1 MPLPIVDNFD
11 RLNENPLSDGLRW
24 TNGVVGSGESGLYI
38 PSNWL
43 ACSRS
48 TTCTAWRNS
57 AQYGPDSES
66 WARIATLPGTANSV
80 RLYVR
85 IQQPGSSAA
94 DGYELRTIQQT
105 GTDQVLLERIDN
117 GTIVT
122 RLTILQELAV
132 GDTLLLR
139 AKGTT
144 IEAWRNDG
152 SSWTRIGLITD
163 STYGAAGYAGI
174 GLRGT
179 TGRLEDFGARTF
191 GVAATAP
198 SAPQNLLATA
208 GNGQVTLTWSAPAS
222 DGGSALTGYKVY
234 RSTSSGQEAPPEIAS
249 PAGTSYIDTG
259 LQNGTTVYYK
269 VVASNAVGVSSL
281 SNEASATPIA
291 PATAP
296 SAPQNLLA
304 TAGNGQVTLTWSAP
318 ASDGGSALT
327 GYKVYRSTSS
337 GQEAPPEIASP
348 AGTSY
353 IDTGL
358 QNGTTVY
365 YKVVASNAVGV
376 SSLSNEASATPI
388 APATAPSA
396 PQNLLATAGN
406 GQVTL
411 TWSAPASDGGS
422 ALTGYKVYRS
432 TSSGQEAPPEIAS
445 PAGTSYIDTGLQN
458 GTTVY
463 YKVVASNA
471 VGVSSL
477 SNEASATPIAPATA
491 PSAPQNLLATAGN
504 GQVTL
509 TWSAPASDGGS
520 ALTGYKVYRST
531 SSGQEAPPEIASP
544 AGTSYID
551 TGLQNGTTVYYKVV
565 ASNAVGVSSLSNE
578 ASATPIAPA
587 TAPSAPQNLLA
598 TAGNGQVTLTWSAPA
613 SDGGSALTGYK
624 VYRST
629 SSGQEA
635 PPEIASPAGTSY
647 IDTGLQNGTTVYY
660 KVVASNAVGVS
671 SLSNEASATPIAPAT
686 APSAPQN
693 LLATA
698 GNGQVTLT
706 WSAPASDGGSALTGY
721 KVYRSTSSG
730 QEAPPEIASPA
741 GTSYIDTGLQN
752 GTTVYYKVVAS
763 NAVGVSSLSNE
774 ASATPI
780 APILPPVEPLPVV
793 DSFNR
798 NENVLSDAGRWSNG
812 IIGSAETGLRVTS
825 NQLASTKTTTCT
837 AWRNNAVYGPDVES
851 WARVTTLP
859 GTGNSFLVYVR
870 LTNAGAGGSG
880 YRLRTLQQ
888 TGTDQVFIERIDGGV
903 IVTRLTMSKELAAG
917 DTLLLRAKGQSLEA
931 WHKRGATWTQ
941 LGAVS
946 DSTYQ
951 AAGRVG
957 VGIRG
962 KTGRLDD
969 FGAR

>member
-1 MPLPIVDNFD
+1 MSLNPPGAPAGLSAVAGVSSATLSWTAPSFDGGSPITGYRIYRGTSAGGEAFLQSVGNVTSFVDSGLTNGSTYYYKVSAENSNGEGALSNEAAATPADLVPPAMPLPIVDNFD

-38 PSNWL
+38 PEQL
-43 ACSRS
+43 ARLLEVDDVHGL
-48 TTCTAWRNS
+48 
-57 AQYGPDSES
+57 AQQ
-66 WARIATLPGTANSV
+66 RSV
-80 RLYVR
+80 RPRHRVV
-85 IQQPGSSAA
+85 GA
-94 DGYELRTIQQT
+94 DRHASRARRTRSVCTCASNSPAPRPPTGTSCGPIQQT

-152 SSWTRIGLITD
+152 SSWTRIGLIAD

-191 GVAATAP
+191 GVA
-198 SAPQNLLATA
+198 
-208 GNGQVTLTWSAPAS
+208 
-222 DGGSALTGYKVY
+222 
-234 RSTSSGQEAPPEIAS
+234 
-249 PAGTSYIDTG
+249 
-259 LQNGTTVYYK
+259 
-269 VVASNAVGVSSL
+269 
-281 SNEASATPIA
+281 
-291 PATAP
+291 ATAP

-825 NQLASTKTTTCT
+825 NQLASTKTD
-837 AWRNNAVYGPDVES
+837 DVHGL
-851 WARVTTLP
+851 AQQRPVRTRRRV
-859 GTGNSFLVYVR
+859 V
-870 LTNAGAGGSG
+870 GS
-880 YRLRTLQQ
+880 RH
-888 TGTDQVFIERIDGGV
+888 D
-903 IVTRLTMSKELAAG
+903 AAG
-917 DTLLLRAKGQSLEA
+917 DR
-931 WHKRGATWTQ
+931 Q
-941 LGAVS
+941 LIPAFTFV
-946 DSTYQ
+946 
-951 AAGRVG
+951 
-957 VGIRG
+957 
-962 KTGRLDD
+962 
-969 FGAR
+969 